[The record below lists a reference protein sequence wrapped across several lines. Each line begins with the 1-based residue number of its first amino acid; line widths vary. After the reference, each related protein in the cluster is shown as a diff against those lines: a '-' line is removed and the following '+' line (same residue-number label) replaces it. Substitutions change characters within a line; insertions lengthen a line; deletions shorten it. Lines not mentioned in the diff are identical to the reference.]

1 MNKLNDREQA
11 FNILNEQLCSLFQKH
26 NVSNR
31 VYTRLAQVARY
42 CCTEEYAQVL
52 LKEYV
57 YMEPELRF
65 EVHHL
70 FEQYLMYL
78 QSMD

>member
-1 MNKLNDREQA
+1 MYLSKKAEA
-11 FNILNEQLCSLFQKH
+11 FEILNEQLCSLFQKH
-26 NVSNR
+26 NVSEQ
-31 VYTRLAQVARY
+31 VYERLAQAARY

-57 YMEPELRF
+57 SMEPELRF

-70 FEQYLMYL
+70 FSQYLLYL
-78 QSMD
+78 QSLD